1 MKGIIPTSTRRKKR
15 RVARSIHIIEP
26 VQTKNLKNKVVL
38 ESDLDQL
45 KLGEKKSQFF
55 SKRLS
60 SRRIEEN
67 SDGMIN
73 AISSLSIKNLVSGN
87 SLNTNRWLKR
97 SNNHNEIVKQ
107 VKASFMSL
115 CPSTSISHLTS
126 TYNERISNEWNK
138 LNIESDS
145 KINKIAGIKTDWRDL
160 LKTASKEIKRA
171 SYQLSTLVTDGEQH
185 VQLFNGSL
193 QDLELLD
200 SFPKYCKIFWK

>member
-1 MKGIIPTSTRRKKR
+1 MLNKYILWLVPYEIESNLAEECTIKGII
-15 RVARSIHIIEP
+15 V
-26 VQTKNLKNKVVL
+26 
-38 ESDLDQL
+38 
-45 KLGEKKSQFF
+45 
-55 SKRLS
+55 
-60 SRRIEEN
+60 
-67 SDGMIN
+67 
-73 AISSLSIKNLVSGN
+73 
-87 SLNTNRWLKR
+87 
-97 SNNHNEIVKQ
+97 VKQ